1 MLAFMNTQVHHEML
15 TPLKSNVVL
24 LEQLVQKMVGKKFVK
39 YREIVQTIYVSSK
52 MLLMHT
58 NDLLDQR
65 IIENGSFV
73 PILTK
78 QSLAESISKVVHL
91 VRATLV
97 QNPVVIQCDVKKCTS
112 RSKYHLFDDRRLQQ
126 VLLNLLTNAIKFQTE
141 GVIMVKA
148 SII

>member
-1 MLAFMNTQVHHEML
+1 
-15 TPLKSNVVL
+15 
-24 LEQLVQKMVGKKFVK
+24 MVGKKFVK

-97 QNPVVIQCDVKKCTS
+97 QNPVVI
-112 RSKYHLFDDRRLQQ
+112 
-126 VLLNLLTNAIKFQTE
+126 
-141 GVIMVKA
+141 
-148 SII
+148 